1 MWHIYHNLINLS
13 LDISNPFP
21 AFGTEWSKEALLKT
35 IPLSP
40 QKYWIYF
47 NLFDKEW
54 EKKKKQ

>member
-40 QKYWIYF
+40 QKY
-47 NLFDKEW
+47 
-54 EKKKKQ
+54 